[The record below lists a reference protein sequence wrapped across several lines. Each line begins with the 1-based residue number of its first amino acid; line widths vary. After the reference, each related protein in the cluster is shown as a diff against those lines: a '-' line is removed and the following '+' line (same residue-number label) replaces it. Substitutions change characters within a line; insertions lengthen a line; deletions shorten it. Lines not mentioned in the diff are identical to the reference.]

1 MFKNIIFDWSGVIK
15 NAVEDHGWVVNRML
29 KALGGQEMTLEGI
42 KQNWEQPYMRFWNK
56 YFPDMTLAEEQKIY
70 YEAISSKDCPPAKLY
85 PGIAEL
91 IEKVKGQGVFMAVLS
106 SDPVATIF
114 SEIKKFDLENVF
126 VEVLANIHDK
136 SEVIH
141 DLVKRN
147 NFKPKETVFI
157 GDTNH
162 EIEAG
167 KQAGVKTIV
176 VTWGFYPEDRLKAL
190 GPDYLAHN
198 IEELENILLK

>member
-15 NAVEDHGWVVNRML
+15 DAVEDHGWVVNRMF
-29 KALGGQEMTLEGI
+29 KILGGKGMTLEEM
-42 KQNWEQPYMRFWNK
+42 KQNWEQPYMKFWNR
-56 YFPDMTLAEEQKIY
+56 YYPDMTLAEEQKIY
-70 YEAISSKDCPPAKLY
+70 YEAISSKDCPPAKVY
-85 PGIAEL
+85 SGIAEL
-91 IEKVKGQGVFMAVLS
+91 IKKVKGQGVFMAVLS
-106 SDPVATIF
+106 SDPVTTIF
-114 SEIKKFDLENVF
+114 SEIKKFDLENIF

-147 NFKPKETVFI
+147 NFKLKETVFI

-162 EIEAG
+162 EIESG
-167 KQAGVKTIV
+167 KQAGVKTIA

-190 GPDYLAHN
+190 SPDYLVHN
-198 IEELENILLK
+198 IKELESILLK